1 MGILNRSLV
10 GETFKMKLIAI
21 ACLFSSVFAEP
32 EADPALVYTNSY
44 VSPYVRTYGAY
55 NPYTTYT
62 GYLGHHLL
70 GKRSADA
77 EADPLLYSTYNNFV
91 SPYTYGAYNPYTYSP
106 YTYGAHMIGKR
117 SADAEPDAEPFV
129 YTNGYVSPYTYG
141 AYRPATYAGVYRPAY
156 SMWG

>member
-1 MGILNRSLV
+1 MGILNGSLV
-10 GETFKMKLIAI
+10 EETFKMKLIAI

-55 NPYTTYT
+55 NPYT
-62 GYLGHHLL
+62 
-70 GKRSADA
+70 
-77 EADPLLYSTYNNFV
+77 
-91 SPYTYGAYNPYTYSP
+91 YSP

-117 SADAEPDAEPFV
+117 SADAEPEAKPFV
-129 YTNGYVSPYTYG
+129 YTNGYGAPYTYG

-156 SMWG
+156 TMWG